1 MLDSKSLIG
10 QDTIFSES
18 KLYQVGKSIE
28 TGADRYLHF
37 PLMINIV
44 ILSLNVITDKQLIV
58 TAANWCHKVNQY
70 LRFKS

>member
-58 TAANWCHKVNQY
+58 ELKINSYSICISLLN
-70 LRFKS
+70 L